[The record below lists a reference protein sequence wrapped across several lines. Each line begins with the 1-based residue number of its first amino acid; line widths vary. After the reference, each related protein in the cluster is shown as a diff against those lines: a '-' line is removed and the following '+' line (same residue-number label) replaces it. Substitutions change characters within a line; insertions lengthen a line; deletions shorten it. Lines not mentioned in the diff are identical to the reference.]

1 MLKKLDI
8 KAKSLIF
15 LISAVGFALL
25 IAGVLQYFYLYNYH
39 KSNAFEKISMSQSIV
54 KKELELIEEQNIN
67 IINDVTHDT
76 QILSN
81 LSVIAN
87 YQDKSNYQPILFDEM
102 KKELLYHIKNKFVLF
117 DNICFGIFDTD
128 GEVVTYMLNN
138 NIVKYEHGISTYEND
153 KLQVVDVYSNI
164 PISTDREAYKISQET
179 LNEGK
184 SLNKYEIITKDID
197 NHKVLCLVKT
207 IKLIYNDVHIGYLKL
222 SRHIDSTFVEN
233 IANKTSTMLDIYHQ
247 DFDFNVINIENHKS
261 LFTNTSQLS
270 DDDNSFFKIEK
281 YLFDD
286 NEVFIINAIPKDE
299 FNAQILNSIIIL
311 VLSILVAMIFVLPLM
326 YMFIQKDVINPIK
339 SLFAVTKSIK
349 HNNYNIEVNIEST
362 DLTINTFATSFKS
375 MIDAI
380 KQRDKEIKIRNF
392 YDKLIASSSAKFI
405 NTKLFDE
412 QVYDTL
418 RLIKMSLKAQR
429 VSLETSVSE
438 STTIKKDYKVG
449 LDCKYKELCEDC
461 LCIEK
466 LFENKTKEIVFI
478 KDVSSDETF
487 QECRIFIEQKI
498 KSLVVIPIF
507 HKENRLAILV
517 IEFTQIKNAVDEN
530 YSYLLKPLAT
540 IFGNVINQEI
550 QDELSISRE
559 QMLFQQSK
567 MAAMGEMIGNIAH
580 QWRQP
585 LSAITTSS
593 SGLKLKDEYGLL
605 TKEDIIDFNES
616 ILNNANYLSKTID
629 DFRNFFKTSKE
640 IEVFDAQKLV
650 ENSLKLVESALK
662 HHYIDVELSV
672 IQNANIEGYFS
683 EAIQAIINIL
693 NNAKDA
699 IESHDIEQKV
709 LLISIDKVN
718 NFVCISITDSG
729 GGIPDTIRAKIFE
742 PYFTTKHQSQGT
754 GIGLYMSNE
763 IVSKHLHGKIE
774 VENIAFSY
782 KDKECFGAQF
792 KIYLPISGGEV

>member
-349 HNNYNIEVNIEST
+349 HNNY
-362 DLTINTFATSFKS
+362 
-375 MIDAI
+375 
-380 KQRDKEIKIRNF
+380 
-392 YDKLIASSSAKFI
+392 
-405 NTKLFDE
+405 
-412 QVYDTL
+412 
-418 RLIKMSLKAQR
+418 
-429 VSLETSVSE
+429 
-438 STTIKKDYKVG
+438 
-449 LDCKYKELCEDC
+449 
-461 LCIEK
+461 
-466 LFENKTKEIVFI
+466 
-478 KDVSSDETF
+478 
-487 QECRIFIEQKI
+487 
-498 KSLVVIPIF
+498 
-507 HKENRLAILV
+507 
-517 IEFTQIKNAVDEN
+517 
-530 YSYLLKPLAT
+530 
-540 IFGNVINQEI
+540 
-550 QDELSISRE
+550 
-559 QMLFQQSK
+559 
-567 MAAMGEMIGNIAH
+567 
-580 QWRQP
+580 
-585 LSAITTSS
+585 
-593 SGLKLKDEYGLL
+593 
-605 TKEDIIDFNES
+605 
-616 ILNNANYLSKTID
+616 
-629 DFRNFFKTSKE
+629 
-640 IEVFDAQKLV
+640 
-650 ENSLKLVESALK
+650 
-662 HHYIDVELSV
+662 
-672 IQNANIEGYFS
+672 
-683 EAIQAIINIL
+683 
-693 NNAKDA
+693 
-699 IESHDIEQKV
+699 
-709 LLISIDKVN
+709 
-718 NFVCISITDSG
+718 
-729 GGIPDTIRAKIFE
+729 
-742 PYFTTKHQSQGT
+742 
-754 GIGLYMSNE
+754 
-763 IVSKHLHGKIE
+763 
-774 VENIAFSY
+774 
-782 KDKECFGAQF
+782 
-792 KIYLPISGGEV
+792 

>member
-1 MLKKLDI
+1 MFKKLDI

-25 IAGVLQYFYLYNYH
+25 IAGILQYFYLYNYH
-39 KSNAFEKISMSQSIV
+39 KSNAFEKITNSQSMV
-54 KKELELIEEQNIN
+54 KHEMERLEQQNIA
-67 IINDVTHDT
+67 IIDDVINDNK
-76 QILSN
+76 ILSS

-102 KKELLYHIKNKFVLF
+102 KKDLLFHLKNKFALF
-117 DNICFGIFDTD
+117 DNICFSIFDTD
-128 GEVVTYMLNN
+128 GEVIAYMLNN
-138 NIVKYEHGISTYEND
+138 NVVKYEQGISTYVD
-153 KLQVVDVYSNI
+153 KKLQLIDVYSNK
-164 PISTDREAYKISQET
+164 PVTVDRDAYIISQEI
-179 LNEGK
+179 LINGK
-184 SLNKYEIITKDID
+184 DLNKYEIVTKDVE
-197 NHKVLCLVKT
+197 NKKVLCLNKT
-207 IKLIYNDVHIGYLKL
+207 IKLIHNDIHIGYLKL
-222 SRHIDSTFVEN
+222 SRHIDSAFVEN
-233 IANKTSTMLDIYHQ
+233 IAIKTSTMLDIYYQ
-247 DFDFNVINIENHKS
+247 DFNFNIIDIDTKNFLAK
-261 LFTNTSQLS
+261 TSELI
-270 DDDNSFFKIEK
+270 DDDKSFLKIEK
-281 YLFDD
+281 YFFD
-286 NEVFIINAIPKDE
+286 EKEIFIINTIPKDE
-299 FNAQILNSIIIL
+299 FNTQILNSIIIL
-311 VLSILVAMIFVLPLM
+311 MLSILVAMIFVLPLM
-326 YMFIQKDVINPIK
+326 YMFIQKDVVNPIK

-349 HNNYNIEVNIEST
+349 HNNYDIDVNIEST

-405 NTKLFDE
+405 NTKTFNE

-429 VSLETSVSE
+429 VSLETYTDE
-438 STTIKKDYKVG
+438 AKNIKKDYKVG
-449 LDCKYKELCEDC
+449 LACKYQNSCKDC
-461 LCIEK
+461 FCMEK
-466 LFENKTKEIVFI
+466 LFENKIKEIIFV

-507 HKENRLAILV
+507 HKENRLAILI
-517 IEFTQIKNAVDEN
+517 IEFTQIKDAVDEN

-550 QDELSISRE
+550 QDELNVSRE

-585 LSAITTSS
+585 LSAITTAS

-605 TKEDIIDFNES
+605 TKEDIIEFNES
-616 ILNNANYLSKTID
+616 ILTNANYLSKTID

-640 IEVFDAQKLV
+640 IEIFDAQKLV
-650 ENSLKLVESALK
+650 ENSLKLVESSFK
-662 HHYIDVELSV
+662 HHYIEVELSI

-683 EAIQAIINIL
+683 ETIQAIINIL

-699 IESHDIEQKV
+699 IESNNAEQKV
-709 LLISIDKVN
+709 VLISIEQVN
-718 NFVCISITDSG
+718 DLVRISITDSG
-729 GGIPDTIRAKIFE
+729 GGIPETIKKKIFE

-774 VENIAFSY
+774 VENVAFKY

-792 KIYLPISGGEV
+792 RIYLPISGDEV